1 MSYTFVISVVC
12 LALAGLGC
20 DRVGA
25 SVPTAPS
32 VPPAVAP
39 APPPVPFPSIVVGE
53 VVRFQFTAEFSSCVK
68 AGGAC
73 RSYNV
78 NDPSDGQ
85 LTIVLTPVS
94 GDDGFVSTTEMYV
107 VPGADNWDVGPGARI
122 SATIPARAGATY
134 EIRMFSS
141 KVPSVELELRASLQ

>member
-78 NDPSDGQ
+78 TAPSDGQ
-85 LTIVLTPVS
+85 RFYRLKVGLSNCKDRACGGPVQRES
-94 GDDGFVSTTEMYV
+94 NPEI
-107 VPGADNWDVGPGARI
+107 GA
-122 SATIPARAGATY
+122 PALS
-134 EIRMFSS
+134 E
-141 KVPSVELELRASLQ
+141 